1 MFDWFFYIVAAVLAA
16 PMVAVIALVRSVQ
29 LNKRLHGI
37 ELKLAML
44 ERQSA
49 PAVSSPPQAVA
60 RPPAA
65 PPEAASATVPEAPI
79 SPVPPP
85 SSLPRASSS
94 GSVPNFPQASAS
106 PAAHTINFEERFG
119 TRWVVWIGGV
129 ALALGGVF
137 LVRYSIQQGLI
148 GPGVRILLGSLLAL
162 ALIFAGEWQRR
173 NEEQLSL
180 PGVPTANIPS
190 VLTAAGTT
198 VGYTTV
204 YAAYALYEFL
214 PPAAAFLLLGA
225 VALATLA
232 AALLHG
238 PALAGLGIVGAYLA
252 PMLVTSK
259 EPDYWSLYVY
269 IAVVTAAAFAL
280 ARFRLWYGLALTALI
295 FGALW
300 SLPGLDLFLLTVTA
314 ALGAHVFHVLAGF
327 ALAATFLV
335 ANLLYGPRTAPS
347 QMDRLSNLALSIYLV
362 VATLLVLAS
371 RHDPAAL
378 IAFVVLTAATVGIA
392 WRTEAATPSVV
403 VATVLA
409 AVVMAHWAV
418 HERLDALIARTTRP
432 LPYRI
437 VAALTSV
444 ILALFYFTLEVRRL
458 FHGPALA
465 GITSDAEQYTYST
478 VWLMFGIALLAVG
491 VVLRSQPAR
500 FLALGVIALTIAKVF
515 LFDTANIAGIYR
527 ALSVT
532 GLGVVLLGI
541 GWLYQRVLYPEAA
554 APADGARLL

>member
-16 PMVAVIALVRSVQ
+16 PVVAVIALVRSVQ

-85 SSLPRASSS
+85 SSLPRASFS

-190 VLTAAGTT
+190 VLAAAGTT

-204 YAAYALYEFL
+204 YAAYALSMNFFRPR
-214 PPAAAFLLLGA
+214 PPSCFSERWL
-225 VALATLA
+225 
-232 AALLHG
+232 
-238 PALAGLGIVGAYLA
+238 
-252 PMLVTSK
+252 
-259 EPDYWSLYVY
+259 W
-269 IAVVTAAAFAL
+269 
-280 ARFRLWYGLALTALI
+280 RLWQPPCCTDPHSPVSASSARI
-295 FGALW
+295 WRQCW
-300 SLPGLDLFLLTVTA
+300 SHPRSRITGRS
-314 ALGAHVFHVLAGF
+314 
-327 ALAATFLV
+327 TF
-335 ANLLYGPRTAPS
+335 TSPS
-347 QMDRLSNLALSIYLV
+347 
-362 VATLLVLAS
+362 
-371 RHDPAAL
+371 
-378 IAFVVLTAATVGIA
+378 
-392 WRTEAATPSVV
+392 
-403 VATVLA
+403 
-409 AVVMAHWAV
+409 
-418 HERLDALIARTTRP
+418 
-432 LPYRI
+432 
-437 VAALTSV
+437 
-444 ILALFYFTLEVRRL
+444 
-458 FHGPALA
+458 
-465 GITSDAEQYTYST
+465 
-478 VWLMFGIALLAVG
+478 
-491 VVLRSQPAR
+491 
-500 FLALGVIALTIAKVF
+500 
-515 LFDTANIAGIYR
+515 
-527 ALSVT
+527 
-532 GLGVVLLGI
+532 
-541 GWLYQRVLYPEAA
+541 
-554 APADGARLL
+554 

>member
-16 PMVAVIALVRSVQ
+16 PVVAVIALVRSVQ

-180 PGVPTANIPS
+180 PGPRTSPVFWRQLERP
-190 VLTAAGTT
+190 
-198 VGYTTV
+198 
-204 YAAYALYEFL
+204 
-214 PPAAAFLLLGA
+214 
-225 VALATLA
+225 
-232 AALLHG
+232 
-238 PALAGLGIVGAYLA
+238 LGI
-252 PMLVTSK
+252 PQCMPPTR
-259 EPDYWSLYVY
+259 SL
-269 IAVVTAAAFAL
+269 
-280 ARFRLWYGLALTALI
+280 
-295 FGALW
+295 
-300 SLPGLDLFLLTVTA
+300 
-314 ALGAHVFHVLAGF
+314 
-327 ALAATFLV
+327 
-335 ANLLYGPRTAPS
+335 
-347 QMDRLSNLALSIYLV
+347 
-362 VATLLVLAS
+362 
-371 RHDPAAL
+371 
-378 IAFVVLTAATVGIA
+378 
-392 WRTEAATPSVV
+392 
-403 VATVLA
+403 
-409 AVVMAHWAV
+409 
-418 HERLDALIARTTRP
+418 
-432 LPYRI
+432 
-437 VAALTSV
+437 
-444 ILALFYFTLEVRRL
+444 
-458 FHGPALA
+458 
-465 GITSDAEQYTYST
+465 
-478 VWLMFGIALLAVG
+478 
-491 VVLRSQPAR
+491 
-500 FLALGVIALTIAKVF
+500 
-515 LFDTANIAGIYR
+515 
-527 ALSVT
+527 
-532 GLGVVLLGI
+532 
-541 GWLYQRVLYPEAA
+541 
-554 APADGARLL
+554 

>member
-1 MFDWFFYIVAAVLAA
+1 MFDWFFYIVAAILAA
-16 PMVAVIALVRSVQ
+16 PVVAVIALVHSIQ
-29 LNKRLHGI
+29 LNKRLRGI

-49 PAVSSPPQAVA
+49 PALSPPPQAGA

-65 PPEAASATVPEAPI
+65 PPEAASTTALEAPI
-79 SPVPPP
+79 SPRAAAPP
-85 SSLPRASSS
+85 SSPRAASP
-94 GSVPNFPQASAS
+94 GSVPSFSQTKAS
-106 PAAHTINFEERFG
+106 PAAHAISLEERFG

-129 ALALGGVF
+129 ALALGGIF

-162 ALIFAGEWQRR
+162 ALIAAGEWQRR
-173 NEEQLSL
+173 NEKQLSL

-198 VGYTTV
+198 VAYATV
-204 YAAYALYEFL
+204 YAAYALYGFL
-214 PPAAAFLLLGA
+214 PPPAAFLLLGA

-252 PMLVTSK
+252 PMLVASNA
-259 EPDYWSLYVY
+259 PDYWSLYIY

-280 ARFRLWYGLALTALI
+280 ARFRLWYRLAVTALI

-300 SLPGLDLFLLTVTA
+300 SLPGLDPFLLVVT

-335 ANLLYGPRTAPS
+335 ANLLYGPHTARG

-403 VATVLA
+403 VAAVLA

-418 HERLDALIARTTRP
+418 HERLDALIAPAGPTAPAIPGPEHFDYGGISR
-432 LPYRI
+432 LPHSGR
-437 VAALTSV
+437 
-444 ILALFYFTLEVRRL
+444 
-458 FHGPALA
+458 
-465 GITSDAEQYTYST
+465 
-478 VWLMFGIALLAVG
+478 
-491 VVLRSQPAR
+491 R
-500 FLALGVIALTIAKVF
+500 FLALPVFWRRAALPAHSCQCCGLPLACSRRWHCWSRFI
-515 LFDTANIAGIYR
+515 TA
-527 ALSVT
+527 
-532 GLGVVLLGI
+532 
-541 GWLYQRVLYPEAA
+541 
-554 APADGARLL
+554 